1 MKTQIVFIERYLQR
15 LQDLLFEREDVEGA
29 AFVLC
34 GQSCTASTTKLISHA
49 VIPVDDSEFESR
61 SAYGLTLGSRTLT
74 RVAKLARHEGL
85 SVLFAHSHPRGI
97 CHFSEQDDR
106 EEGKLLPFLQAR
118 IPGRVHGTVVLTES
132 SIVGRLYLPD
142 RMEAH
147 AIVSVGTRLRMWG
160 IDGTLDTS
168 IYDRQVRAFGLDT
181 QKTLSALHVGIV
193 GLGGTGSPLAE
204 QLCRLGVGA
213 LSLFDGDVLE
223 RSNVNR
229 VYGSRVV
236 DAGRSKV
243 AIAKAHLEAIGLDTE
258 LNAVPE
264 HITYERAASLL
275 RDCDVI
281 FGCTDKQLPRAI
293 LSQLASAYAIP
304 LFDLG
309 VLIESQGSAIRGVY
323 GRVTSVLPGEACL
336 FCRGRISTEGMRV
349 ESLTP
354 DDRLNQIQDG
364 YAPALETPA
373 PAVISFTSAI
383 ASAATNELLHKL
395 TGFMGR
401 ERVSS
406 EVVWTFDENRIRTNR
421 VAPKEDCIC
430 ADEGKWGRGDETPFL
445 GLVWPNHTK

>member
-1 MKTQIVFIERYLQR
+1 MKAQIVFIERHLQR
-15 LQDLLFEREDVEGA
+15 LQDLLFENENVEGA

-34 GQSCTASTTKLISHA
+34 GQSRTANTTKLVSHA
-49 VIPVDDSEFESR
+49 VIAVDQSEYESR
-61 SAYGLTLGSRTLT
+61 NTYGLTLGSRTLT

-85 SVLFAHSHPRGI
+85 SVLFAHSHPQGI
-97 CHFSEQDDR
+97 CHFSEQDDQ
-106 EEGKLLPFLQAR
+106 EEAKLLPFLQSR

-132 SIVGRLYLPD
+132 SIVGRLYFPD
-142 RMEAH
+142 RVETH
-147 AIVSVGTRLRMWG
+147 AILSVGNRLRAWG

-168 IYDRQVRAFGLDT
+168 IYDRQVRAFGIDT
-181 QKTLSALHVGIV
+181 QRTLSTLHIGIV

-204 QLCRLGVGA
+204 QLYRLGVGT
-213 LSLFDGDVLE
+213 LTLFDGDVLE

-229 VYGSRVV
+229 VYGSRVTH
-236 DAGRSKV
+236 AGRSKV
-243 AIAKAHLEAIGLDTE
+243 EIAKAHLDAIGLVTAV
-258 LNAVPE
+258 NAVSE
-264 HITYERAASLL
+264 HITFERAASLL

-293 LSQLASAYAIP
+293 LSQLANAYAIP

-309 VLIESQGSAIRGVY
+309 VLIESQGSEIRGVY
-323 GRVTSVLPGEACL
+323 GRVTSVFPGEACL
-336 FCRGRISTEGMRV
+336 FCRGRISPEGMRI
-349 ESLTP
+349 ESLSSE
-354 DDRLNQIQDG
+354 DRSNQMKDG
-364 YAPALETPA
+364 YAPALDTPA
-373 PAVISFTSAI
+373 PAVISFTSAM

-406 EVVWTFDENRIRTNR
+406 EVVYTFDENRIRTNR

-445 GLVWPNHTK
+445 GLVWPRYTK